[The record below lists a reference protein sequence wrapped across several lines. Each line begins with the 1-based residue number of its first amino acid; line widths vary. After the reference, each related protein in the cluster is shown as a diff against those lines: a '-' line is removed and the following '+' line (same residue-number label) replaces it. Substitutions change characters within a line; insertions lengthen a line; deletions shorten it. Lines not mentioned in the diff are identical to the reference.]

1 MVNSLYKN
9 KINGQKMLCR
19 QPSQE
24 VEAAIRRMLPASV
37 EKSKERKGRPQ
48 KDQCR

>member
-1 MVNSLYKN
+1 MVNSQYKN
-9 KINGQKMLCR
+9 KIKGQKMLCR
-19 QPSQE
+19 QPSLE

-37 EKSKERKGRPQ
+37 EKSKERKGRPP